1 MTPELHATL
10 LACASVASLLFAGV
24 MVARNPRSVPARMHA
39 LYGAAVGWWFLCA
52 AFLAAGNDFQRWG
65 RLAHLSI
72 AMLPAII
79 YHLNAATVGVARR
92 HRRAIRVHYA
102 LSGLVTVYSV
112 SRPIFHDVPN
122 QYSWGP
128 YMAYSWT
135 GLILIGFLVVVF
147 AEVFQIY
154 RSELKRA
161 EKGSVL
167 EAKLG
172 AFLRGNIIA
181 GIVLI
186 DFLPVYGFAVY
197 PLGFLVLTAMNAA
210 TMFGA
215 VRYRLI
221 QITHEFAAEQ
231 ILETLPDAVI
241 VVDTRHVVR
250 LANKAAVHAFGRDLA
265 LLVDSPLA
273 EVVDEPQLLEA
284 LSVSAAQPASVRELL
299 LENRAGGDW
308 CIRLSDRQVVDQR
321 GAPVARVWLLH
332 DVTAERHAEVEKER
346 FADWVREAKRLESL
360 GLLAG
365 GIAHDFNNLL
375 TVILGQAEIASARC
389 SDTDGVAEPLASIV
403 MAAERA
409 AELTD
414 QMLTYAG
421 RADTVVRP
429 FDLNGLVR
437 EMGELLHVATPKG
450 GELGFELTEGL
461 PLVAADQGQMSQV
474 ILNLITNASDS
485 LGDASGTITLRTGIC
500 DVESSLEPELDSA
513 MPHVFFAV
521 ADTGVG
527 MDDETKRHVFDP
539 FYTTKSTGRGLGL
552 ATAFGIVQ
560 AHGGSIRVESEA
572 GKGTLF
578 TVALPRSL
586 DQTISVPD
594 PSPLPSP
601 WHATGVALVVDDED
615 EVRRV
620 AREMVAATGFDVIE
634 AVNGERA
641 IEHFIDRQSE
651 ISFVL
656 LDVTMPGVDG
666 VAVLRSIRA
675 RSTSVPVIL
684 MSGYAEINQIGIE
697 DDPWTWFLKKPFRS
711 VDMTAVIREA
721 MPSERVEPA

>member
-1 MTPELHATL
+1 
-10 LACASVASLLFAGV
+10 
-24 MVARNPRSVPARMHA
+24 MHA

-52 AFLAAGNDFQRWG
+52 ALLAAGNDYQLWG

-79 YHLNAATVGVARR
+79 YHLNVVTVGVSRR

-102 LSGLVTVYSV
+102 LAGLVTVYSV

-135 GLILIGFLVVVF
+135 GLILIGFLVVVLG
-147 AEVFQIY
+147 EVFQIY
-154 RSELKRA
+154 RSAMRKA
-161 EKGSVL
+161 EPGSVL
-167 EAKLG
+167 EGKLG
-172 AFLRGNIIA
+172 AFFRGNIIA
-181 GIVLI
+181 GIVLV
-186 DFLPVYGFAVY
+186 DFLAAYGFAVY
-197 PLGFLVLTAMNAA
+197 PLGFLVLTVMNAA
-210 TMFGA
+210 TLFGA

-241 VVDTRHVVR
+241 VVDTQHVVR
-250 LANKAAVHAFGRDLA
+250 LANNAAVHTFGRDLTR
-265 LLVDSPLA
+265 LVDAPLA
-273 EVVDEPQLLEA
+273 EVVDEPRLLEA
-284 LSVSAAQPASVRELL
+284 LSVPASREPSVRELS
-299 LENRAGGDW
+299 LENRAGGEW
-308 CIRLSDRQVVDQR
+308 CVRLSDRQLVDQR

-332 DVTAERHAEVEKER
+332 DVTAERLAEAEKER
-346 FADWVREAKRLESL
+346 FAGWVTEAKRLESL
-360 GLLAG
+360 GVLAG

-389 SDTDGVAEPLASIV
+389 VDNDGVADPLASVIL
-403 MAAERA
+403 AAERA

-429 FDLNGLVR
+429 FDLNGLVL
-437 EMGELLHVATPKG
+437 EMGELLQVAVSKK
-450 GELGFELTEGL
+450 GELTFELADGL
-461 PLVAADQGQMSQV
+461 PLVVADQGQVSQV

-485 LGDASGTITLRTGIC
+485 LGDASGKITLRTGLY
-500 DVESSLEPELDSA
+500 DVESSLEHGLDSA

-552 ATAFGIVQ
+552 ATVFGIVQ
-560 AHGGSIRVESEA
+560 AHGGSIRVESKT
-572 GKGTLF
+572 GIGTLF
-578 TVALPRSL
+578 TVALPTTVDEPTPVR
-586 DQTISVPD
+586 D
-594 PSPLPSP
+594 PSPLPTAWQTS
-601 WHATGVALVVDDED
+601 GVALVVDDED

-620 AREMVAATGFDVIE
+620 VREMIAATGFDVIE
-634 AVNGERA
+634 AVDGERA
-641 IEHFIDRQSE
+641 IERFLDHRSE
-651 ISFVL
+651 ISLVL

-675 RSTSVPVIL
+675 RSTSLPVIL
-684 MSGYAEINQIGIE
+684 MSGYAENNQIGTE
-697 DDPWTWFLKKPFRS
+697 EDPWTWFLKKPFRS
-711 VDMTAVIREA
+711 ADLTAVIREA